1 MGVDSLVVGPDNNGS
16 EHHHHHQQQQQVLE
30 GKPKCG
36 GNGNGSGLIKQ
47 ERSGPFG
54 VDEDNNNRGSKMVKR
69 GVDDLGLRSDNALP
83 KQQML
88 SFSSSTT
95 TNKPQQLSFL
105 CAKDAGLISDK
116 NSQNLVLSY
125 FQQPPSSAPPFSR
138 TPTGYNSGNMN
149 GSMHGS
155 FTGIRGPFTPAQWIE
170 LEHQAMIYKYLTANV
185 PVPANLLIPIRK
197 ALSSSGFPGFS
208 IGSYPSH
215 SYGWG
220 TFHLGFSGSTDPEPG
235 RCRRT
240 DGKKWRC
247 SRDAVPDQ
255 KYCERHINR
264 GRHRS
269 RKPVEG
275 QAGQAASGPT
285 NTKVVPAMSASM
297 SSLVTS
303 PGGASN
309 SVTVAHQQQ
318 IKGLQPTGA
327 TNVSADLIVNRFHG
341 EQGLSVMPSTIN
353 LKTNDS
359 PVSAAK
365 HVSLDESAQS
375 EFGLV
380 STDSLLNPTQKS
392 AYLGCKSY
400 NSSILGFN
408 SQQTEDQY
416 PLRHFMDVWPKDNA
430 NRSTIPWPEDLKSD
444 WTQLSMSIPMSTTDF
459 SSSSPNQEKITVS
472 PLRLS
477 RELDQSQM
485 GLGVGTIVGETGM
498 KQNAWIPISW
508 GNNSMGGPLGEVL
521 NNTSNVTSALNL
533 KGEGCDGSPQL
544 GSSPT
549 GVLQKSTFVSLSNS
563 SSAGSPRGENKKPL
577 EGASLCNDI
586 LGSAAHASS
595 TFVPSM

>member
-1 MGVDSLVVGPDNNGS
+1 MDFDGLVVGQTAVSSSCSD
-16 EHHHHHQQQQQVLE
+16 HQNQILE
-30 GKPKCG
+30 GKPKCSI
-36 GNGNGSGLIKQ
+36 NGSGLIKQ
-47 ERSGPFG
+47 ERSDPF
-54 VDEDNNNRGSKMVKR
+54 VDEDNRVAKIVKR
-69 GVDDLGLRSDNALP
+69 ADDLGLRSDNAVP

-88 SFSSSTT
+88 SFSSST
-95 TNKPQQLSFL
+95 KPQQLSFL
-105 CAKDAGLISDK
+105 SAKDVNFISDNK
-116 NSQNLVLSY
+116 NAQNLLLSY
-125 FQQPPSSAPPFSR
+125 FQQQQQQQLPSYSR
-138 TPTGYNSGNMN
+138 TPAGFNHGNLN

-155 FTGIRGPFTPAQWIE
+155 FSGIRGPFTPAQWIE
-170 LEHQAMIYKYLTANV
+170 LEHQAMIYKYITANV

-197 ALSSSGFPGFS
+197 ALCSSGFPGFS
-208 IGSYPSH
+208 FGSYPPH

-247 SRDAVPDQ
+247 SKDAVPDQ

-275 QAGQAASGPT
+275 HTGQAASGPT
-285 NTKVVPAMSASM
+285 NTKVIPAMSSSM

-303 PGGASN
+303 TGGASN
-309 SVTVAHQQQ
+309 STVTIAHQHH
-318 IKGLQPTGA
+318 IKGLQPPGA
-327 TNVSADLIVNRFHG
+327 NNAAADSIVNRFHD
-341 EQGLSVMPSTIN
+341 EQGLSTMPPTMN

-359 PVSAAK
+359 PFSIAK
-365 HVSLDESAQS
+365 QHIQLDDSSQS

-400 NSSILGFN
+400 NSSILEFN
-408 SQQTEDQY
+408 AQQTQDQY
-416 PLRHFMDVWPKDNA
+416 PLRHFMDVWPKDNS
-430 NRSTIPWPEDLKSD
+430 NRSSIPWPEDSLKSD

-459 SSSSPNQEKITVS
+459 SSSSSPNQEKATVS

-477 RELDQSQM
+477 REFDPSQM
-485 GLGVGTIVGETGM
+485 GVGVGTIVGETGM

-521 NNTSNVTSALNL
+521 NNTSNITSALNL
-533 KGEGCDGSPQL
+533 KGDQRCDGSPQL

-563 SSAGSPRGENKKPL
+563 SSAGSPRAENKKTL
-577 EGASLCNDI
+577 EGANLCDDI
-586 LGSAAHASS
+586 LGSAVHASS

>member
-1 MGVDSLVVGPDNNGS
+1 MGVDGCLVVGQNAS
-16 EHHHHHQQQQQVLE
+16 SSSCSAEQQQQQILE
-30 GKPKCG
+30 GKPKC
-36 GNGNGSGLIKQ
+36 NNNGSGLIKQ
-47 ERSGPFG
+47 ERSDPFG
-54 VDEDNNNRGSKMVKR
+54 DEDSRASKMVKR
-69 GVDDLGLRSDNALP
+69 VEDLGLRSDNALP

-88 SFSSSTT
+88 SFSSST
-95 TNKPQQLSFL
+95 KPPQVSFL
-105 CAKDAGLISDK
+105 CAKDVGLIADK
-116 NSQNLVLSY
+116 NAQNLVLSY
-125 FQQPPSSAPPFSR
+125 FQQPPSSAPSYSR
-138 TPTGYNSGNMN
+138 TSTGFNSGNLN

-208 IGSYPSH
+208 IGSYPTH

-220 TFHLGFSGSTDPEPG
+220 AFHLGFSGSTDPEPG

-275 QAGQAASGPT
+275 HTGQAASGPT
-285 NTKVVPAMSASM
+285 NTKVVPAMTSSM

-303 PGGASN
+303 SGGASN
-309 SVTVAHQQQ
+309 STVTIAHQHHV
-318 IKGLQPTGA
+318 KGLQPTGA
-327 TNVSADLIVNRFHG
+327 TNASTDSVANRFHD
-341 EQGLSVMPSTIN
+341 EQGLSVMPPTMN

-359 PVSAAK
+359 PFSIAK
-365 HVSLDESAQS
+365 QNIQLDDSSLS

-400 NSSILGFN
+400 NSSILEFN
-408 SQQTEDQY
+408 AQQTQDQY
-416 PLRHFMDVWPKDNA
+416 PLRHFMDVWPKDSS
-430 NRSTIPWPEDLKSD
+430 NRSSISWPEDLKTD
-444 WTQLSMSIPMSTTDF
+444 WTQLSMSIPMSTADF
-459 SSSSPNQEKITVS
+459 SSASPNPERVTVS

-477 RELDQSQM
+477 RELDPSQM

-521 NNTSNVTSALNL
+521 NNTSNIASALNL

-563 SSAGSPRGENKKPL
+563 SSAGSPRGENKKTL
-577 EGASLCNDI
+577 EGSSLCDDI
-586 LGSAAHASS
+586 LVSAAHASS
-595 TFVPSM
+595 SFVPSM

>member
-1 MGVDSLVVGPDNNGS
+1 MDFGLVGVDGLMLGQNVSSPSSS
-16 EHHHHHQQQQQVLE
+16 EQQHHHHQVLE
-30 GKPKCG
+30 GKPKCI
-36 GNGNGSGLIKQ
+36 GSGLIKQ
-47 ERSGPFG
+47 ERSDPFG
-54 VDEDNNNRGSKMVKR
+54 DDDNRASKMVKR
-69 GVDDLGLRSDNALP
+69 TDDLGCLRSDNANALP

-88 SFSSSTT
+88 SFSSST
-95 TNKPQQLSFL
+95 KPQQLSFL
-105 CAKDAGLISDK
+105 SAKDVNLIADK
-116 NSQNLVLSY
+116 NAQNLVLSY
-125 FQQPPSSAPPFSR
+125 FQQPPSSAAAYSR
-138 TPTGYNSGNMN
+138 TSTGFNSGNLN

-185 PVPANLLIPIRK
+185 PVPPNLLIPIRK

-208 IGSYPSH
+208 IGSYPAH

-275 QAGQAASGPT
+275 HTGQAASGPT
-285 NTKVVPAMSASM
+285 NTKVVPAMSSSM
-297 SSLVTS
+297 SSLATS
-303 PGGASN
+303 NGGASN
-309 SVTVAHQQQ
+309 SVTIAHQQHQ

-327 TNVSADLIVNRFHG
+327 TNADSIANRFHD
-341 EQGLSVMPSTIN
+341 EQGLSVMPPAIN
-353 LKTNDS
+353 LKTNDTPFS
-359 PVSAAK
+359 IAK
-365 HVSLDESAQS
+365 QHIPLDESS
-375 EFGLV
+375 HPEFGIV
-380 STDSLLNPTQKS
+380 STDSLLNPTQKN
-392 AYLGCKSY
+392 AYMGCKTY
-400 NSSILGFN
+400 NSSIMEFN
-408 SQQTEDQY
+408 DQQTQDQY
-416 PLRHFMDVWPKDNA
+416 PLRHFMDTWPKDNA
-430 NRSTIPWPEDLKSD
+430 NRSTMPWPEDLKSD
-444 WTQLSMSIPMSTTDF
+444 WTQLSMSTANF
-459 SSSSPNQEKITVS
+459 SSASSTNQEKNTGVS

-477 RELDQSQM
+477 REIDPSLT
-485 GLGVGTIVGETGM
+485 GLGVGTIVGETSMGM

-521 NNTSNVTSALNL
+521 NNTSNVTPALSL

-563 SSAGSPRGENKKPL
+563 SSAGSPRGENKKAL
-577 EGASLCNDI
+577 EGATLCDDI
-586 LGSAAHASS
+586 LGSAAHVSS